1 MTNIIGITGGIAS
14 GKSTVTA
21 FLREQGYPVID
32 ADAVV
37 HELQAKGGKLYQIL
51 VAEFGEGILLKD
63 GTLDRA
69 KLGQAVFADSDLR
82 ARLSSLQDQIIRE
95 ELLARR
101 DVLKQAEEVVFMDI
115 PLLYEA
121 DYSGEVDQ
129 VWLVYVDKAQQLD
142 RLMKRNGLSSQ
153 DAENRLAAQLSLEEK
168 RGLADVVIDNS
179 GAVEATLAQV
189 ERLLREMKDGRR
201 Q

>member
-129 VWLVYVDKAQQLD
+129 VWLVYVDKAQQLA

-179 GAVEATLAQV
+179 GSVESTLAQV